1 MAAIARSP
9 PFSLMSR
16 LSGALAVLL
25 AVAVAVSAQPVAA
38 HVTGNRDVLDA
49 LPFELPTQQ
58 HLKGKIRSSPGHRL
72 HVVSLVLGDEPVFA
86 DVRKFTLITSRGV
99 AAAVG
104 AGGTGD
110 SMIPFESIP
119 VGQEI
124 GQVLPTDAMLA
135 LTRTSPT
142 TVMLELGPHGT
153 IAFLFEVLVD
163 AEVRALR
170 LPDGR
175 ELPLKR

>member
-1 MAAIARSP
+1 
-9 PFSLMSR
+9 
-16 LSGALAVLL
+16 
-25 AVAVAVSAQPVAA
+25 
-38 HVTGNRDVLDA
+38 
-49 LPFELPTQQ
+49 
-58 HLKGKIRSSPGHRL
+58 
-72 HVVSLVLGDEPVFA
+72 
-86 DVRKFTLITSRGV
+86 
-99 AAAVG
+99 
-104 AGGTGD
+104 
-110 SMIPFESIP
+110 MIPFESIP

-170 LPDGR
+170 LPTAASC
-175 ELPLKR
+175 P